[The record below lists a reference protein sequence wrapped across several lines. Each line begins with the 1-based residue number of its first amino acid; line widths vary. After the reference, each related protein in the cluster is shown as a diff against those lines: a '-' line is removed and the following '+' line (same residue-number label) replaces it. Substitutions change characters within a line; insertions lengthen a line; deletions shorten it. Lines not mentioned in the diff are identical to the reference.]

1 MFNVC
6 LIYNFEGEANMSDTK
21 MCPYCGEDIK
31 IEAIK
36 CKHCQTM
43 LSKEDDE
50 LVGVTARPA
59 EKKIKK
65 PLWQKWWPWVA
76 AFIVL
81 FIVLIASL
89 SNNDTSTSTPES
101 QQLKPSVSTTST
113 SQTAESEATEEPI
126 VEEKSDE
133 EKEPEQ
139 QLPEVKAP
147 DAAETSP
154 GLADSAT
161 LGEKNA
167 ASKALDYL
175 AYTAFSYSGLVD
187 QLKYE
192 GFTHAEAVYGVD
204 RCGADWNEQAA
215 KSALNYLRTMPFS
228 YSGLVKQLEFEGYT
242 NAEAVF
248 GVDRCGADWNEQA
261 ALKAKSYL
269 DFSSFSRD
277 GLIAQLEFEG
287 FTRQQALYG
296 VQAVG
301 Y

>member
-1 MFNVC
+1 MT
-6 LIYNFEGEANMSDTK
+6 DTK
-21 MCPYCGEDIK
+21 MCPYCGEDVK
-31 IEAIK
+31 LEAIK
-36 CKHCQTM
+36 CKHCQSM
-43 LSKEDDE
+43 LSEEDNA
-50 LVGVTARPA
+50 LVGAAAPASPAQQTKLKTKKPIWKRWWVWAAVIILFFAVVASGGGNDKEPAARP
-59 EKKIKK
+59 E
-65 PLWQKWWPWVA
+65 A
-76 AFIVL
+76 AM
-81 FIVLIASL
+81 
-89 SNNDTSTSTPES
+89 E
-101 QQLKPSVSTTST
+101 
-113 SQTAESEATEEPI
+113 
-126 VEEKSDE
+126 
-133 EKEPEQ
+133 
-139 QLPEVKAP
+139 LPEVVVAEAP
-147 DAAETSP
+147 EEATKTTETSP
-154 GLADSAT
+154 EATDSAT

-167 ASKALDYL
+167 AKSALNYL
-175 AYTAFSYSGLVD
+175 KTMPFSYSGLVK
-187 QLKYE
+187 QLEFE

-287 FTRQQALYG
+287 FTRQQAEHG